1 MLATVCDTETVH
13 PHTRGEH
20 TIWCGERAW
29 GTGSSPHAWGTLSLS
44 HAVPPFARFIP
55 TRVGNTRLPRRP
67 RPGDAVH
74 PHTRGEHALIVERLV
89 VDAGSS
95 PHAWGTRDT
104 NTPAGR
110 VERFIPTRV
119 GNTSLRFRPQV
130 RAPVHPHTRGEHGL
144 ADHASPFHRGSSPHA
159 WGTHPDPCRH
169 SPRSRFI
176 PTRVGNTCPIAATVR
191 AHPVHPHTRG
201 EHRQAP
207 LESPCVAGSS
217 PHAWG
222 TLL

>member
-1 MLATVCDTETVH
+1 MDAACVDGSSPHAWGTPQCWRRSAIPRRFIPTRVGNTQYGVVSVRGVPVHPHTRGEHFRSAMLCLHLRGSSPHAWGTRRSDFGRRFEHRFIPTRVGNTDWRIMRRLSTAVH

-20 TIWCGERAW
+20 TLILAAIARA
-29 GTGSSPHAWGTLSLS
+29 
-44 HAVPPFARFIP
+44 
-55 TRVGNTRLPRRP
+55 
-67 RPGDAVH
+67 
-74 PHTRGEHALIVERLV
+74 
-89 VDAGSS
+89 AGSS
-95 PHAWGTRDT
+95 PHAWGT
-104 NTPAGR
+104 PA
-110 VERFIPTRV
+110 
-119 GNTSLRFRPQV
+119 Q
-130 RAPVHPHTRGEHGL
+130 
-144 ADHASPFHRGSSPHA
+144 
-159 WGTHPDPCRH
+159 
-169 SPRSRFI
+169 SPRPSAPTRFI